1 LDISSLALLQNL
13 IEKLNKSVEE
23 VRAVHEQQT
32 RRMVDI
38 TSSIHTISQIL
49 QTTVELHEI
58 TPFDTKNEDST
69 ERDKTSNPFH
79 SLGSTSLLSPG
90 PVHREAQI
98 DQVGR
103 VALDDDRPTAYSP
116 VAITTEN
123 LRSSREDD
131 DAPTV
136 QRWRHNVQP
145 SSLFED
151 AQPVLRD
158 PKESSNRVSQ
168 ARHRNDEDSAYDYP
182 STKGSDLN
190 DEEEQEASDQEE
202 IPEETACKSFRF
214 PPSLPRPT
222 LRASASFWR
231 ALPLRFNSLCRGSS
245 SSVCV

>member
-1 LDISSLALLQNL
+1 MPSSQGAPLDISSLALLQNL

-69 ERDKTSNPFH
+69 ERDKTSNPLH
-79 SLGSTSLLSPG
+79 SVGSLPSDAHSDEDILRDLDVEQQLGSTSLLSPG

-131 DAPTV
+131 APTV

-151 AQPVLRD
+151 TQPVLRD

-168 ARHRNDEDSAYDYP
+168 VRHRNDEDSAYDYP

-202 IPEETACKSFRF
+202 IPEETA
-214 PPSLPRPT
+214 
-222 LRASASFWR
+222 LRASGV
-231 ALPLRFNSLCRGSS
+231 LYL
-245 SSVCV
+245 